1 MASISASSSRLTFF
15 DDLVR
20 CETRLY
26 NAVGERL
33 RAEHGLSTSQYEL
46 LHRLADRPASRVAD
60 LATYFAAGVGAVS
73 KMVDRSEARGWVRRV
88 PNPDDRRSSL
98 IELTATGAALVAEAR
113 RTFDARL
120 HELLEAVLTPDDVA
134 VVASA
139 LAALRRSLEAQQL
152 GLPVG

>member
-1 MASISASSSRLTFF
+1 MASTLASAPRLAFF

-33 RAEHGLSTSQYEL
+33 RVEHGLTTAQYEL

-60 LATYFAAGVGAVS
+60 LAAYFAAGVGAVS

-98 IELTATGAALVAEAR
+98 IELTATGAALVVEAR

-120 HELLEAVLTPDDVA
+120 RELLEPALAPGEVA

-139 LAALRRSLEAQQL
+139 LARLRGSLEEARV